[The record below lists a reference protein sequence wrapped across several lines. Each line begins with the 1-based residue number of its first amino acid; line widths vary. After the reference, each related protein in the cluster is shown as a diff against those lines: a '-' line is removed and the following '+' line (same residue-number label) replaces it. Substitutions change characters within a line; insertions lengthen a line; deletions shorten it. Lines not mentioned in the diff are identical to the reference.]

1 MRSLA
6 LVLPLLLALLGGSSG
21 AAFAAD
27 GPVTIY
33 LTGKESPEAIQRLV
47 DPIAKSGRAVT
58 LRLADPEAPAPR
70 PVKPP
75 LPVAVLSNSS
85 DIFGMFLDG
94 LRHGDAALSHLGGL
108 GRDWRSAWDK
118 AENRPFGWPSLGLAA
133 VIGAALAAALAAR
146 RMATRAI
153 RPSPT
158 EARRFIPRLIVKLA
172 HFSHDLIGLAVYW
185 ALGHALADIL
195 TPRDDIVRA
204 SVHAFLTYPLL
215 AGGYAALGRL
225 LLRPSGATQRLMPL
239 ANAERH
245 FWLLIGYA
253 LFGQAVLLSIQLA
266 QEAANDRMAA
276 AGLFTIGG
284 AAITLYKLIWFWIGR
299 HDFAALWILGSGRP
313 TPSLWRRLTGW
324 ALPWV
329 LIGSAIGI
337 WAVGRIAAV
346 APDGPKWA
354 EAAGLTQFLVVLTP
368 ILAAGAAALA
378 RDLLRPG
385 SELAVQSPVAM
396 AFAQVVEPVAASI
409 IWIASFIALSRLW
422 AFFMLDVVS
431 PALLTLLLD
440 GLWVGVTFMAGW
452 VLWSFLNALF
462 DVYAPERA
470 PSKPGEDDD
479 HEAAIQSRL
488 GSVLPMLRAFVLG
501 AALGLTALILLSR
514 LGVDIGPLLAGFG
527 IFGLALSFGSQALV
541 RDIVSGIFFIADD
554 AFRVGEYIDTGR
566 LKGTVEKITLRSI
579 QLRHQSGLV
588 HTIPFGQIASVTNA
602 SRDWATVKF
611 NIRLER
617 DVDVEQ
623 ARKVIKKTGQA
634 MMEDP
639 ELAPEMIL
647 PLKLQG
653 IAEVADNALV
663 LRLKFTSKP
672 ARSSWIQ
679 REALKRVHAA
689 LHAAGIE
696 FATNAVI
703 VRGGDAASGA
713 GAAVSTQNAVQAAP
727 TGPI

>member
-6 LVLPLLLALLGGSSG
+6 LVLPLLLALCGG
-21 AAFAAD
+21 ALAAD
-27 GPVTIY
+27 GPVTLY
-33 LTGKESPEAIQRLV
+33 LTGKESPEAIQRMI

-58 LRLADPEAPAPR
+58 LRIADPEATPPAAP
-70 PVKPP
+70 KPP
-75 LPVAVLSNSS
+75 LPVAVLSGGS
-85 DIFGMFLDG
+85 DLFGMFLDG
-94 LRHGDAALSHLGGL
+94 LRHGDAALAHLDGL
-108 GRDWRSAWDK
+108 GPDWRKAWEK
-118 AENRPFGWPSLGLAA
+118 AENRTFGSPGLALAA
-133 VIGAALAAALAAR
+133 VIGMALVGALAAR
-146 RMATRAI
+146 TMAARAI
-153 RPSPT
+153 RVNRV
-158 EARRFIPRLIVKLA
+158 EAQHFCARLVVKLA
-172 HFSHDLIGLAVYW
+172 HFSHDLIGLAVYSV
-185 ALGHALADIL
+185 LGHVLLDVW
-195 TPRDDIVRA
+195 TPQGDIVRA
-204 SVHAFLTYPLL
+204 SADAFLTYPML
-215 AGGYAALGRL
+215 AGGYAALARF
-225 LLRPSGATQRLMPL
+225 LLRPTGATQRLMPL
-239 ANAERH
+239 ANADRH

-253 LFGQAVLLSIQLA
+253 LFGQALLMSIQLA
-266 QEAANDRMAA
+266 AAAATDRLAV

-284 AAITLYKLIWFWIGR
+284 AAITLYKLVWFWIGR
-299 HDFAALWILGSGRP
+299 RDFTSLWMLGGRRE
-313 TPSLWRRLTGW
+313 TPSWWRRFTGW

-329 LIGSAIGI
+329 LIGSALGI

-346 APDGPKWA
+346 APDGAKWG
-354 EAAGLTQFLVVLTP
+354 EAAGMTQFLVVLTP

-378 RDLLRPG
+378 RDLLCPG
-385 SELAVQSPVAM
+385 SELTVQSPVAV

-409 IWIASFIALSRLW
+409 IWIASFVALSRIW
-422 AFFMLDVVS
+422 AFFLLDVVS
-431 PALLTLLLD
+431 PALLTLLQN
-440 GLWVGVTFMAGW
+440 GLWVGVTFMGGW
-452 VLWSFLNALF
+452 VVWSFLNALF

-470 PSKPGEDDD
+470 PAKPGEEDDQ
-479 HEAAIQSRL
+479 EAAVQSRL

-653 IAEVADNALV
+653 IAEVADSALV

-703 VRGGDAASGA
+703 VRGGDANA
-713 GAAVSTQNAVQAAP
+713 GAAANAQNGAQPVGA
-727 TGPI
+727 GPV